1 MNKRRTVKSRF
12 TLVELLV
19 AMAVFSVLLLI
30 SMQIFGSSRKLW
42 LDSENKNKIYAD
54 ARTAMEFISS
64 RIQTQAYTENM
75 PFYIEHDASYS
86 KIYFPTAM
94 PMNRKDADGNERDKL
109 SMRFIGFSLGTDGI
123 LRMHIY
129 SDEGK
134 VRSFQ
139 ENIPPFIRTPE
150 NGKTPYQ
157 KACETVKAN
166 TVDKN
171 DYSGKEY
178 NCVELMEN
186 VVGFDLVPR
195 YRIGYMMGVVPG
207 GAAYDENSQNSPPYI
222 LMISLRVKD
231 SKENFDK
238 WKAGEGTLSE
248 HTYYFR
254 RSILLNYRG
263 PR

>member
-1 MNKRRTVKSRF
+1 MNRRTVKKHF

-19 AMAVFSVLLLI
+19 AMAIFSILLLV
-30 SMQIFGSSRKLW
+30 SMQIFSSSRRLW

-54 ARTAMEFISS
+54 ARTAMEFITS
-64 RIQTQAYTENM
+64 RIQTQVYTENM
-75 PFYIEHDASYS
+75 PFLIEKNSRNS
-86 KIYFPTAM
+86 KMFFPTAM

-109 SMRFIGFSLGTDGI
+109 SIRFIGFSRSEDGI

-150 NGKTPYQ
+150 NGKTPYE
-157 KACETVKAN
+157 KACETVQAN
-166 TVDKN
+166 TVDKDN
-171 DYSGKEY
+171 YSGKEY
-178 NCVELMEN
+178 NCIELMEN
-186 VVGFDLVPR
+186 VVAFDLHPKYR
-195 YRIGYMMGVVPG
+195 YGYMMGVAPQ
-207 GAAYDENSQNSPPYI
+207 GAVYNENSKTSPPYI
-222 LMISLRVKD
+222 LEIVLGVMD
-231 SKENFDK
+231 SKENFKK
-238 WKAGEGTLSE
+238 WKNGELTDDE

-263 PR
+263 AR